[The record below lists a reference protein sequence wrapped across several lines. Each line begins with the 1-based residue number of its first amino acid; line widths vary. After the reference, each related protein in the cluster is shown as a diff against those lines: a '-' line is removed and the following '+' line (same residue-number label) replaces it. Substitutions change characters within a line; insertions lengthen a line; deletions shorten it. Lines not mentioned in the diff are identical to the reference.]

1 MSWRAS
7 RTRPAA
13 LLVPAQRRD
22 QQSGDK
28 QSCKPDS
35 TCSSACPRSAGHDAV
50 LGAGRSQPACRLH
63 SGVHLRR
70 ESVTST
76 LFAGSR
82 WQRRRK
88 RCAWL
93 FPTTQ
98 ESGRLS
104 AHSRRLQSTSLF
116 RRQQIWCKS
125 TQTPSRCVESLQP
138 ATLPAAFLA
147 SSIARK
153 TSIPKKIL
161 RSCTGISPSQR
172 TTFVLFHSREPDNIL
187 RQCADRRG
195 QHVHRSTSTVRCWQ
209 LNDLITLQS
218 NAPAVD
224 FTTSEPIALL
234 ASGGND
240 TCALLQ
246 SNRLGARAYVLR
258 R

>member
-13 LLVPAQRRD
+13 LLVPALLVTTLCLALVEASPLADFTQVCIYGVSLSLLLSLLAQGGSD
-22 QQSGDK
+22 GGSG
-28 QSCKPDS
+28 
-35 TCSSACPRSAGHDAV
+35 V
-50 LGAGRSQPACRLH
+50 LGCS
-63 SGVHLRR
+63 
-70 ESVTST
+70 
-76 LFAGSR
+76 
-82 WQRRRK
+82 
-88 RCAWL
+88 
-93 FPTTQ
+93 Q

>member
-93 FPTTQ
+93 FPGVGQ
-98 ESGRLS
+98 AICS
-104 AHSRRLQSTSLF
+104 QSTPSVNIAVPSATNLV
-116 RRQQIWCKS
+116 QIDANSITVCGITATGHIACGVPGFLDCPQDINPEEDS
-125 TQTPSRCVESLQP
+125 TILYWH
-138 ATLPAAFLA
+138 
-147 SSIARK
+147 IA
-153 TSIPKKIL
+153 
-161 RSCTGISPSQR
+161 
-172 TTFVLFHSREPDNIL
+172 VAED
-187 RQCADRRG
+187 
-195 QHVHRSTSTVRCWQ
+195 HV
-209 LNDLITLQS
+209 
-218 NAPAVD
+218 
-224 FTTSEPIALL
+224 
-234 ASGGND
+234 
-240 TCALLQ
+240 CALPL
-246 SNRLGARAYVLR
+246 A
-258 R
+258 